1 MKAKNNLVTAP
12 IASTLLI
19 FALPTM
25 ASSMLQSANGS
36 INTIWVGHLLGE
48 AAVAATTNGHLVMF
62 LLTAF
67 VFGFGMSSTI
77 LIGQSIGRGDIMAAR
92 RVVGTAIGTFIPV
105 SLLLAIIGWFLAPY
119 VLALLGTD
127 PAITP
132 LSKAFLRLTFLA
144 LPAILLLTM
153 LMMALRGSGDAI
165 TPLLFMAVAAGL
177 DVLLNPVF
185 ILGLGPFPKVGIGG
199 SAVATAV
206 ANYVSLIGMIIWI
219 YRRDLPLRLKGEELR
234 FLKPDMEILS
244 LMLRK
249 GLPMGAQMIVVSSS
263 MLAMMTLVNRQGVDT
278 AAAFGATQQLWTYV
292 QMPAM
297 AIGAAVST
305 MTAQNIGAGRWDRVK
320 RITHM
325 GIFYNLMLTGGL
337 VILLLAAERTA
348 MEIFLG
354 DASSAVA
361 IGQHIAK
368 IATWSFIPF
377 GVTMVLFATVRANGQ
392 VLWPLIILFLSMFPV
407 RLGFA
412 YGLQGWLGSDAI
424 WHSFPAG
431 MVASMFFAMLLY
443 RFGNWRS
450 EHDMQVSANAPAPTS
465 ISTPDSLPSAAALFS
480 EGAPPGSPL
489 TGQSPPYHQD

>member
-1 MKAKNNLVTAP
+1 MKIQNNLVTAP
-12 IASTLLI
+12 IAPTLLA

-36 INTIWVGHLLGE
+36 INTVWVGHLLGE

-77 LIGQSIGRGDIMAAR
+77 LIGQSVGRGDIITAR
-92 RVVGTAIGTFIPV
+92 RVVGTAIGTFIPI
-105 SLLLAIIGWFLAPY
+105 SLILAVVGWFLAPY

-132 LSKAFLRLTFLA
+132 LSRDFLRLTFLA

-165 TPLLFMAVAAGL
+165 TPLIFMAVAALL
-177 DVLLNPVF
+177 DVILNPLF
-185 ILGLGPFPKVGIGG
+185 ILGIGPFPRTGIGG
-199 SAVATAV
+199 SALATAV
-206 ANYVSLIGMIIWI
+206 ANYVSLTAMVIWI
-219 YRRDLPLRLKGEELR
+219 YARDLPLRLRAEELR
-234 FLKPDMEILS
+234 FFKPDMEILS

-249 GLPMGAQMIVVSSS
+249 GLPMGMQMIVVSAS
-263 MLAMMTLVNRQGVDT
+263 MLGMMTLVNRQGVDT
-278 AAAFGATQQLWTYV
+278 AAAFGAAQQLWTYV

-305 MTAQNIGAGRWDRVK
+305 MAAQNIGAGRWDRVG
-320 RITHM
+320 RITNM
-325 GIFYNLMLTGGL
+325 GIIYNLVLTGGL
-337 VILLLAAERTA
+337 VILLMAADRIA

-354 DASSAVA
+354 DARDAIM
-361 IGQHIAK
+361 IGQHIVK
-368 IATWSFIPF
+368 LATWSFIPF

-392 VLWPLIILFLSMFPV
+392 VFWPLLILFLSLFPV

-431 MVASMFFAMLLY
+431 MAASTLFAILLY

-450 EHDMQVSANAPAPTS
+450 EHDMEIRERETPPEITSQPA
-465 ISTPDSLPSAAALFS
+465 
-480 EGAPPGSPL
+480 G
-489 TGQSPPYHQD
+489 